1 MKDQG
6 TIRAA
11 VQALGERKPS
21 VRDWAARTRAT
32 SLDSIRYSRFV
43 GLMKRA
49 LPIAASVI
57 IAAVLI
63 YAFVPRQ
70 SDKITMVYQR
80 LGRIE
85 NDLAMM
91 KPRLT
96 GTEENGNPFVITA
109 DHAVQ
114 DARNPHRARLVNIEA
129 DITLSGNQWIN
140 ASAANGAFDMDAG
153 SINLTGGISIFSDS
167 GYEMHTSRGH
177 LDLNRGHFVGPETVS
192 GQGPMGTFR
201 ADHFDIDHRTQMVNL
216 IGNVRMTMDTQ
227 HTKGAR

>member
-1 MKDQG
+1 MTTDRP
-6 TIRAA
+6 IRAA
-11 VQALGERKPS
+11 VQALNARKPI
-21 VRDWAARTRAT
+21 VRDWAARTRAS

-96 GTEENGNPFVITA
+96 GTDDKGNPFVITA

-114 DARNPHRARLVNIEA
+114 DSHNPHRAKLVNIEA
-129 DITLSGNQWIN
+129 DITLNRQQWVN
-140 ASAANGAFDMDAG
+140 ASAANGAFDMDKG
-153 SINLTGGISIFSDS
+153 TLNLTGGISIFSDA

-177 LDLNRGHFVGPETVS
+177 LDLNRGHFDGPEVVS
-192 GQGPMGTFR
+192 GQGPLGTFR
-201 ADHFDIDHRTQMVNL
+201 ADRFEIDHGTQKVNL
-216 IGNVRMTMDTQ
+216 IGNVHMTMYTQ
-227 HTKGAR
+227 NAKGAK

>member
-1 MKDQG
+1 MNIERP
-6 TIRAA
+6 TRAA
-11 VQALGERKPS
+11 EVIRRPI

-32 SLDSIRYSRFV
+32 SFDSLRYSRFV

-49 LPIAASVI
+49 LPIAASVL

-80 LGRIE
+80 LAHIE

-91 KPRLT
+91 KPKLT
-96 GTEENGNPFVITA
+96 GTDEKGNPFLITA

-129 DITLSGNQWIN
+129 DITLDHHQWVN
-140 ASAANGAFDMDAG
+140 ANAANGAFDMDAG
-153 SINLTGGISIFSDS
+153 SLILTGGISIFSDS
-167 GYEMHTSRGH
+167 GYEMHTARGH
-177 LDLNRGHFVGPETVS
+177 LDINRGHFDGPVAVS
-192 GQGPMGTFR
+192 GQGPLGTFR
-201 ADHFDIDHRTQMVNL
+201 ADRFEIDHGTRKINL
-216 IGNVRMTMDTQ
+216 IGNVHMTMYVQ
-227 HTKGAR
+227 NAKGAK